1 MSNNIHHFEVNNINL
16 TKVSLSDFKG
26 KTLLIVNVASAC
38 GFTPQYT
45 GLQALYEK
53 YKDQG
58 LEILAFP
65 CNQFG
70 KQEPGTS
77 EEIQDF
83 CDSNYKV
90 TFPLS
95 EKIEV
100 NGNGAHPL
108 YKYLKKELKGKLN
121 DSVKW
126 NFTKFLIN
134 RNGEP
139 SQRFSSTVEPE
150 DIKPFID
157 NLI

>member
-1 MSNNIHHFEVNNINL
+1 MSLYDYTVTDVSGNEVSMRDVCEGNVVLITNTASECGWTRHYEPL
-16 TKVSLSDFKG
+16 QELYQQHKDKG
-26 KTLLIVNVASAC
+26 FVVI
-38 GFTPQYT
+38 
-45 GLQALYEK
+45 
-53 YKDQG
+53 
-58 LEILAFP
+58 AFP

-108 YKYLKKELKGKLN
+108 YKYLKKELKGKHN

-134 RNGEP
+134 KNGEP